1 MLDKFMYFVYI
12 LECIDGSYYTG
23 STNDITKRF
32 KNHINGKGGRYTRSH
47 KPIKVIYKENF
58 KTKSDALKREVQIKK
73 LNKKEKL
80 ILINT

>member
-1 MLDKFMYFVYI
+1 MYFVYI

-23 STNDITKRF
+23 STNDIVKRF
-32 KNHINGKGGRYTRSH
+32 KNHIDGKGGRYTRSH

-58 KTKSDALKREVQIKK
+58 KTKSDALKREIQIKK
-73 LNKKEKL
+73 FTKKEKL